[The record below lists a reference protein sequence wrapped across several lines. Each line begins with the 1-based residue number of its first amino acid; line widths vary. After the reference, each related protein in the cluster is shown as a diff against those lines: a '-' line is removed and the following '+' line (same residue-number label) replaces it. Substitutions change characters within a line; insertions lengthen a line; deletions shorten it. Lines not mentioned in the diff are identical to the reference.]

1 MDKAAVFI
9 DGGYLAK
16 VLKDFGEPRI
26 DFLKMSDL
34 FCAKA
39 NAERF
44 RTYYYFCMPYQS
56 AQPTPEERERFMRT
70 DKFINYLRR
79 LPRFE
84 IRLGKLGKREY
95 VCTKCKFQTTDY
107 EQKRVDNLLTVD
119 LVSLSWQR
127 VIQKAILLTGD
138 SDFVPAVQ
146 EAKKAGVLAMVWY
159 ARTQNCTVH
168 DELYDECDERFEL
181 DKKTIDTLTG
191 ATRTAL
197 KLKQA

>member
-9 DGGYLAK
+9 DGGYFAR

-26 DFLKMSDL
+26 KFLEMTEW
-34 FCAKA
+34 FCEQTS
-39 NAERF
+39 AERF
-44 RTYYYFCMPYQS
+44 RTYCYYCMPYQS
-56 AQPTPEERERFMRT
+56 ARPTPEESDRYKRA
-70 DKFINYLRR
+70 DKFINYLKK

-84 IRLGKLGKREY
+84 VRLGKLGRRHY
-95 VCTKCKFQTTDY
+95 VCSGCGLRTIDY

-146 EAKKAGVLAMVWY
+146 EAKKAGVITRVYY
-159 ARTQNCTVH
+159 ARTRNCTIH
-168 DELYDECDERFEL
+168 DELYDECDERFEI
-181 DKKTIDTLTG
+181 TNEMINRFTLP
-191 ATRTAL
+191 ARPYSP
-197 KLKQA
+197 